1 MRRGIFWYAG
11 AWDGYLD
18 MQDQK
23 SLLKKV
29 NTLIKDIQ
37 RNGYL
42 CSYGKPE
49 RLASNLSGLASVRID
64 KKNRLVFS
72 VECDRV
78 NIIECGSHY
87 GDHKNFSPRC
97 KLPGGFFVS
106 RFRIRAGFLW
116 LTAFCFGG

>member
-1 MRRGIFWYAG
+1 MMRGIFWYAG

-18 MQDQK
+18 IQSERK
-23 SLLKKV
+23 LLKKV

-37 RNGYL
+37 RKGYL

-72 VECDRV
+72 VEVDRV

-87 GDHKNFSPRC
+87 GEH
-97 KLPGGFFVS
+97 
-106 RFRIRAGFLW
+106 
-116 LTAFCFGG
+116 

>member
-49 RLASNLSGLASVRID
+49 RLASNLSGLASVRSD
-64 KKNRLVFS
+64 RKNRLVFS
-72 VECDRV
+72 VEIDRV

-87 GDHKNFSPRC
+87 GDH
-97 KLPGGFFVS
+97 
-106 RFRIRAGFLW
+106 
-116 LTAFCFGG
+116 